1 MMNKTVKLCL
11 LFTPLPLTITT
22 TTTSSEVSSERY
34 LSQGFLDR
42 ALCPNSDSSL
52 LKISGTLDQSHSHC
66 HSVSWPKP
74 ILLSPKTALS
84 IAAHPPTAG
93 AQSRC
98 SSYLRV
104 PIEYHPAALSPKY
117 FTPSR
122 SHTHSAQA
130 QPVTT
135 LVSAPGSGH
144 RQKLEWGNLDP
155 TAEARTVWPP
165 GCRIV
170 FARILGRVQAR
181 V

>member
-22 TTTSSEVSSERY
+22 TTTSSEVSVPGISG
-34 LSQGFLDR
+34 S
-42 ALCPNSDSSL
+42 SSL
-52 LKISGTLDQSHSHC
+52 
-66 HSVSWPKP
+66 PKFRLFTSQNLRHTRP
-74 ILLSPKTALS
+74 EPLPLPFCELAQTNPALS
-84 IAAHPPTAG
+84 KNSPVYSG
-93 AQSRC
+93 APSHRRC